1 MDGLGSLLIL
11 ALVLVAFYFMAVR
24 PQNKRMQQQRQM
36 QSSIQ
41 LGDEVLPAAGLVVT
55 VTSLGEDVITVEL
68 SEGVEVRLNRR
79 FIVSKQES
87 EADIAVINGD
97 ETGETELKCRPLSA
111 SRSAPS
117 GPCSIRSS
125 GTRPF
130 RRTFRWPASS
140 PASSA

>member
-1 MDGLGSLLIL
+1 MDGLGSLIIL

-41 LGDEVLPAAGLVVT
+41 LGDEVLTAGGLVVT

-97 ETGETELKCRPLSA
+97 ETGETELK
-111 SRSAPS
+111 
-117 GPCSIRSS
+117 
-125 GTRPF
+125 
-130 RRTFRWPASS
+130 
-140 PASSA
+140 